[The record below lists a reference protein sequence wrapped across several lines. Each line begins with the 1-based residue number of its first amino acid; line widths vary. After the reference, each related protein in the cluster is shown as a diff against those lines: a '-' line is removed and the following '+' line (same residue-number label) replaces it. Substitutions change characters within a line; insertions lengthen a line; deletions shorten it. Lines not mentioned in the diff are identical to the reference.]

1 MLSAFSL
8 VAVSRSL
15 TFRRLDIT
23 YKMISEVNTKAKH
36 LRLMAS
42 AKASLNGLA
51 RVTLNM
57 GNWKTWIF

>member
-1 MLSAFSL
+1 
-8 VAVSRSL
+8 
-15 TFRRLDIT
+15 
-23 YKMISEVNTKAKH
+23 MISEVNTKAKH